1 VGAVVINDVVGI
13 VVDVVGIVVDVN
25 ICVVDCND
33 VTPFVVV
40 DVDNVVIGVVST
52 VFVTMDEVLQ
62 RILEELW
69 RKQHWKRYPHCMF
82 IFILYFEHHIP
93 NRVRHDITEILLKLK
108 LNTNQST

>member
-13 VVDVVGIVVDVN
+13 VVDVN
-25 ICVVDCND
+25 IFVVDCND

-62 RILEELW
+62 RILQIEG
-69 RKQHWKRYPHCMF
+69 
-82 IFILYFEHHIP
+82 
-93 NRVRHDITEILLKLK
+93 
-108 LNTNQST
+108 

>member
-62 RILEELW
+62 RILEG
-69 RKQHWKRYPHCMF
+69 
-82 IFILYFEHHIP
+82 
-93 NRVRHDITEILLKLK
+93 
-108 LNTNQST
+108 

>member
-1 VGAVVINDVVGI
+1 MGAVVIN
-13 VVDVVGIVVDVN
+13 DVVGIVVDVN

-62 RILEELW
+62 RILQIEG
-69 RKQHWKRYPHCMF
+69 
-82 IFILYFEHHIP
+82 
-93 NRVRHDITEILLKLK
+93 
-108 LNTNQST
+108 

>member
-1 VGAVVINDVVGI
+1 MSDHKAVTQKGCKYVFYSEIQISFNKYYPSKI
-13 VVDVVGIVVDVN
+13 RCSTSDVVGIVVDVN

-62 RILEELW
+62 RI
-69 RKQHWKRYPHCMF
+69 
-82 IFILYFEHHIP
+82 FEG
-93 NRVRHDITEILLKLK
+93 
-108 LNTNQST
+108 

>member
-1 VGAVVINDVVGI
+1 MGAVVINDVVGI

-25 ICVVDCND
+25 IFVVDCND

-62 RILEELW
+62 RILQIEG
-69 RKQHWKRYPHCMF
+69 
-82 IFILYFEHHIP
+82 
-93 NRVRHDITEILLKLK
+93 
-108 LNTNQST
+108 